1 MFTGLVE
8 EMGKIERISTQG
20 EGKRM
25 RISAEKVLEETK
37 IGDSIAVNG
46 ACLTVTQIDEGGFA
60 VDLSPET
67 LRRSNLGDLS
77 PGDMV
82 NLERPMRLS
91 DRLGGHLVLGH
102 VDEVGTI
109 RSIAREGESVVM
121 VVQVSPEGMRYIVEK
136 GSVCIDGVSL
146 TIAAIRDNTS
156 FEVALIPHTLKVTT
170 LGLKGPG
177 GRVNVE
183 YDIIGKYVEKLLTL
197 KEDQDKRGVT
207 IEFLREHG
215 FI

>member
-37 IGDSIAVNG
+37 VGDSIAVNG
-46 ACLTVTQIDEGGFA
+46 ACLTVTQIDEDGFA

-102 VDEVGTI
+102 VDEVGVI

-121 VVQVSPEGMRYIVEK
+121 AVQVSPGGMRYIVEK

>member
-8 EMGKIERISTQG
+8 EMGKIERISAQG
-20 EGKRM
+20 EGRRM
-25 RISAEKVLEETK
+25 RVSARKVLEDMK

-46 ACLTVTQIDEGGFA
+46 ACLTVTQIDEEGFMT
-60 VDLSPET
+60 DLSPET
-67 LRRSNLGDLS
+67 LRRTNLGDLS

-102 VDEVGTI
+102 VDEIGLI
-109 RSIAREGESVVM
+109 RSMRGRGESVIM
-121 VVQVSPEGMRYIVEK
+121 TVQVSPDGMRYVVEK

-146 TIAAIRDNTS
+146 TIAAIRDGSS
-156 FEVALIPHTLKVTT
+156 FDVALIPHTLKVTT

-183 YDIIGKYVEKLLTL
+183 YDIIGKYVERLLNM
-197 KEDQDKRGVT
+197 KGEDRGGIT
-207 IEFLREHG
+207 IDLLREHG

>member
-8 EMGKIERISTQG
+8 EMGKIERISAQG
-20 EGKRM
+20 EGKRI
-25 RISAEKVLEETK
+25 RISAERVLEGTG
-37 IGDSIAVNG
+37 IGASIAVNG

-121 VVQVSPEGMRYIVEK
+121 AVQVSPEGMRYIVEK

>member
-8 EMGKIERISTQG
+8 EMGKIERISAQG

-25 RISAEKVLEETK
+25 RVSARKVLEDMK

-46 ACLTVTQIDEGGFA
+46 ACLTVTQIDEEGFTT
-60 VDLSPET
+60 DLSPET
-67 LRRSNLGDLS
+67 LRRTNLGDLS

-102 VDEVGTI
+102 VDEIGLI
-109 RSIAREGESVVM
+109 RSMRGRGESVIM
-121 VVQVSPEGMRYIVEK
+121 TVQVSPDGMRYVVEK

-146 TIAAIRDNTS
+146 TIAAIRDGSS
-156 FEVALIPHTLKVTT
+156 FDVALIPHTLKVTT

-183 YDIIGKYVEKLLTL
+183 YDIIGKYVERLLNM
-197 KEDQDKRGVT
+197 KGEDRGGIT
-207 IEFLREHG
+207 IDLLREHG

>member
-8 EMGKIERISTQG
+8 EMGKIERISAQG

-25 RISAEKVLEETK
+25 RVSARKVLEDMK

-46 ACLTVTQIDEGGFA
+46 ACLTVTQIDEEGFMT
-60 VDLSPET
+60 DLSPET
-67 LRRSNLGDLS
+67 LRRTNLGDLS

-102 VDEVGTI
+102 VDEIGLI
-109 RSIAREGESVVM
+109 RSMRGRGESVIM
-121 VVQVSPEGMRYIVEK
+121 TVQVSPDGMRYVVEK

-146 TIAAIRDNTS
+146 TIAAIRDGSS
-156 FEVALIPHTLKVTT
+156 FDVALIPHTLKVTT

-183 YDIIGKYVEKLLTL
+183 YDIIGKYVERLLNM
-197 KEDQDKRGVT
+197 KGEDRGGIT
-207 IEFLREHG
+207 IDLLREHG

>member
-121 VVQVSPEGMRYIVEK
+121 AVQVSPEGMRYIVEK

>member
-8 EMGKIERISTQG
+8 EIGKVERISAQG
-20 EGKRM
+20 EGRRI
-25 RISAEKVLEETK
+25 RISAQKVLEDTK

-46 ACLTVTQIDEGGFA
+46 ACLTVVRIDETGFD

-67 LRRSNLGDLS
+67 LRRTNLKDLS
-77 PGDMV
+77 PGDVV

-102 VDEVGTI
+102 VDEVGVI
-109 RSIAREGESVVM
+109 RSMEGKGESVIM
-121 VVQVSPEGMRYIVEK
+121 TLQVSPEGMRYIVEK
-136 GSVCIDGVSL
+136 GSVCVDGVSL
-146 TIAAIRDNTS
+146 TVAAIGDATS
-156 FEVALIPHTLKVTT
+156 FDVALIPHTLKVTT

-183 YDIIGKYVEKLLTL
+183 YDIIGKYVERLLNV
-197 KEDQDKRGVT
+197 KGDRDKGGIT
-207 IEFLREHG
+207 IEFLKERG
-215 FI
+215 FA

>member
-1 MFTGLVE
+1 
-8 EMGKIERISTQG
+8 
-20 EGKRM
+20 
-25 RISAEKVLEETK
+25 
-37 IGDSIAVNG
+37 
-46 ACLTVTQIDEGGFA
+46 LTVTQIDEGGFA

-121 VVQVSPEGMRYIVEK
+121 AVQVSPEGMRYIVEK

>member
-20 EGKRM
+20 EGRRM
-25 RISAEKVLEETK
+25 RISAEKVLEGTK

-121 VVQVSPEGMRYIVEK
+121 AVQVSPEGMRYIVEK